1 MMGSA
6 RAWPAYL
13 KLSGKELR
21 ARTEALREL
30 ASPCRLCPRECR
42 VRRAQGE
49 RGSCRAGLVPW
60 VSSFGPH
67 FGEERVLVGR
77 GGSGTI
83 FLTGCNL
90 HCVFCQNYEIS
101 QLYEGRKI
109 DVEELAAWMLKLQK
123 LGCHNINFV
132 TPTHQA
138 PQIVEALTIAREG
151 SLRLP
156 IVWNCGGYESVEA
169 LRLLSGIVDIYMPDF
184 KYGDS
189 QVAARYSDAPGYFEI
204 AKEAL
209 REMHRQVGDL
219 KIEDGIARRGLLVR
233 HLVLPGGLAGTE
245 KVLKFIAEE
254 ISRDTYV
261 NIMAQ
266 YYPTYKAWQYPELA
280 RRITPKEYSEA
291 LKIAR
296 NLGLA
301 RTGPH

>member
-1 MMGSA
+1 MTEG
-6 RAWPAYL
+6 RVWPAYL
-13 KLSGKELR
+13 RLSQRELAAR
-21 ARTEALREL
+21 AEALREL

-42 VRRAQGE
+42 ARRAEGE
-49 RGSCRAGLVPW
+49 RGSCRAGLAPW

-67 FGEERVLVGR
+67 FGEEGVLVGR

-101 QLYEGRKI
+101 QLGQGREI
-109 DVEELAAWMLKLQK
+109 TTEELAAWMLHLQAI
-123 LGCHNINFV
+123 GCENINLV

-138 PQIVEALTIAREG
+138 PQIVAALALAREAG
-151 SLRLP
+151 LRLP
-156 IVWNCGGYESVEA
+156 LVWNCGGYESVEA

-189 QVAARYSDAPGYFEI
+189 RVAARYSDAPRYFEA
-204 AKEAL
+204 AKAAL

-219 KIEDGIARRGLLVR
+219 EVVDGVARRGLLVR

-245 KVLKFIAEE
+245 EVLRFIAEE
-254 ISRDTYV
+254 ISRDTSV

-266 YYPTYKAWQYPELA
+266 YYPTYRAWKFPELS
-280 RRITPKEYSEA
+280 RRITREEYRKA
-291 LKIAR
+291 LEIAR
-296 NLGLA
+296 RLGLSRA
-301 RTGPH
+301 GPY